1 MFVLVLLK
9 LVKKSIVSMVEKFCI
24 DGSDPPTILSI
35 QKNNI
40 YLKMTYLFFGSNFPL
55 IEFPGRHLNVFVNLC
70 YIFNFHNWCRLN
82 TRAYLRSSIYSLVLN
97 NQVKNNS
104 LLHIILKCITYS
116 LTLILF
122 QFCRI
127 AL

>member
-40 YLKMTYLFFGSNFPL
+40 YLKM
-55 IEFPGRHLNVFVNLC
+55 
-70 YIFNFHNWCRLN
+70 
-82 TRAYLRSSIYSLVLN
+82 AY
-97 NQVKNNS
+97 
-104 LLHIILKCITYS
+104 
-116 LTLILF
+116 F
-122 QFCRI
+122 
-127 AL
+127 